1 MPANC
6 LLVAVI
12 KMFTEMFVEMFT
24 EMFVEMFI
32 EMLIEIFTE
41 MPIGMFAKSFV
52 ERLLR
57 CFGWQP
63 DPTNLRIAN
72 FVGHLYHFVS
82 ALESKVWI
90 LMYQLQVWILK
101 DQLQG
106 MIQVVSEACVSL
118 QTDD

>member
-12 KMFTEMFVEMFT
+12 KMFTEMFVK
-24 EMFVEMFI
+24 MFI

-57 CFGWQP
+57 FFGWQP

-72 FVGHLYHFVS
+72 SVGHLYHFVS
-82 ALESKVWI
+82 ALESES
-90 LMYQLQVWILK
+90 LDL
-101 DQLQG
+101 D
-106 MIQVVSEACVSL
+106 VSVTSL
-118 QTDD
+118 DFEGSIARYDTSCI